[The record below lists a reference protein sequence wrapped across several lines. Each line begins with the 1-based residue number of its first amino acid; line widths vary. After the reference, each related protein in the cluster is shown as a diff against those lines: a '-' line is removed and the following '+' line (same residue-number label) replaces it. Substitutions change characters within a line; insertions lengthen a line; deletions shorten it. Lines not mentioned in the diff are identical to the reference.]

1 MKSRDG
7 HRARSRVDVHGSQI
21 EESLPWPLRP
31 ADRLGACVRYECCPT
46 RDLVVELSHPNSW
59 YKILNKDDKVLG
71 IESFGE
77 SAPANVLLE
86 HFGFTT
92 ENVVELSKSLVND

>member
-1 MKSRDG
+1 MPCLDLFLEQSDDYQSK
-7 HRARSRVDVHGSQI
+7 VI
-21 EESLPWPLRP
+21 KPELP
-31 ADRLGACVRYECCPT
+31 A
-46 RDLVVELSHPNSW
+46 LVVELSHPNSW
-59 YKILNKDDKVLG
+59 YKILNKGDIVLG

>member
-1 MKSRDG
+1 MPCL
-7 HRARSRVDVHGSQI
+7 DVFLEQSDEYQSNVIKPG
-21 EESLPWPLRP
+21 LPS
-31 ADRLGACVRYECCPT
+31 
-46 RDLVVELSHPNSW
+46 LVVELAHPNSW
-59 YKILNKDDKVLG
+59 YKILNKSDKVLG

-92 ENVVELSKSLVND
+92 ENVVELSKSLVNE